1 MAAWAIDLAL
11 ISRQGRFARFSRGRA
26 EGLGRKAAADHAQ
39 DEDRPAKGAP
49 TSWIT
54 RSQALWSRSLEPLRP
69 LDAPRAR
76 ATAWDAS
83 WPLPRELT
91 SVRRARRL
99 ATAQLSEWN
108 LEDLADTA
116 ELLVSELV
124 TNALCHTR
132 GPLRL
137 NLYARGS
144 HLRCEVEDTD
154 STGPVRRVVDADA
167 EGGRGTELLDLLT
180 ETWGSTRTATGKTMW
195 FEIPTRTP

>member
-1 MAAWAIDLAL
+1 MAAWAIDLAS
-11 ISRQGRFARFSRGRA
+11 ISRRGCFAWFSGGRT

-124 TNALCHTR
+124 TNALRHTR

-144 HLRCEVEDTD
+144 DLRCEVEDTD

-195 FEIPTRTP
+195 FEISTRTP